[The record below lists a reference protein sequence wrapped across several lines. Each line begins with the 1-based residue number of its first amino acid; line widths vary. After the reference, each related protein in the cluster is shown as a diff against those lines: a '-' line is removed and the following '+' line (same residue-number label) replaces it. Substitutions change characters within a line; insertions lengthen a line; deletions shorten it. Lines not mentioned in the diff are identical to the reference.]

1 MLTVEPYKFKNRSR
15 ESGQAWELIASN
27 LNAVRAP
34 RFRVSQTSV
43 RDRARILLKNYK
55 LKIRDEEKASG
66 VEVPELSELDV
77 ALEEIAEKEQAAQVE
92 LDLEESAKKS
102 ELQDK
107 ANAEE
112 MRLQAM
118 EKLGESKKRMDTT
131 GLTATSQKPKKAR
144 RSGSETLEFMR
155 EKLEKDMKMKQEE
168 RAERRSEQQ
177 KITEQ
182 QNGVLQQMQLE
193 QQMQCQQMQ
202 DMLTA
207 FMQQSQQQSQTMLAI
222 VEKFTKK

>member
-27 LNAVRAP
+27 LNAIHAP
-34 RFRVSQTSV
+34 RFRVSQKSV

-55 LKIRDEEKASG
+55 LKIREEEKASG
-66 VEVPELSELDV
+66 IEVPELTELDV
-77 ALEEIAEKEQAAQVE
+77 ALEEIAEKEQAAQME
-92 LDLEESAKKS
+92 LDLEESAKKR

-107 ANAEE
+107 ASAEE

-118 EKLGESKKRMDTT
+118 EKLGESKKRREAT
-131 GLTATSQKPKKAR
+131 GVTATGQKQKKAR

-177 KITEQ
+177 KMVEQ
-182 QNGVLQQMQLE
+182 QNSMLQQMQLQ
-193 QQMQCQQMQ
+193 QQMQRQMQ
-202 DMLTA
+202 DMVTA
-207 FMQQSQQQSQTMLAI
+207 FMQQSQQQSQTMLA
-222 VEKFTKK
+222 VVDKFTKK

>member
-15 ESGQAWELIASN
+15 ERGQAWELIASN
-27 LNAVRAP
+27 LNAIHAP
-34 RFRVSQTSV
+34 RFRVSQKSV

-55 LKIRDEEKASG
+55 LKIREEEKASG
-66 VEVPELSELDV
+66 IEVPELTELDV
-77 ALEEIAEKEQAAQVE
+77 ALEEIAEKEQAAQME
-92 LDLEESAKKS
+92 LDLEESAKKR

-107 ANAEE
+107 ASAEE

-118 EKLGESKKRMDTT
+118 EKLGESKKRREAT
-131 GLTATSQKPKKAR
+131 GVTATGQKQKKVR

-177 KITEQ
+177 KIVEQ
-182 QNGVLQQMQLE
+182 NSMLQQMQLQ
-193 QQMQCQQMQ
+193 QQMQRQQMQ
-202 DMLTA
+202 DMVTA

-222 VEKFTKK
+222 VDKFTKK